1 MALDIDK
8 CTFTMDILAIYSPIV
23 YGCGWNV
30 CTLSSPN
37 VQKVKLEGNHLH
49 GSAAITDM
57 EQSSEAMQSDAEEG
71 DELDVRRPPAH
82 EFKAQMDSKRKVIDN
97 TDIADGVKRLD
108 VLENPTER
116 PNQDA
121 CDRYTQTVAD
131 FMRGLS
137 RRRCVVFKKRLNDLM
152 YEMDLEELDDFAQS

>member
-1 MALDIDK
+1 M
-8 CTFTMDILAIYSPIV
+8 
-23 YGCGWNV
+23 
-30 CTLSSPN
+30 
-37 VQKVKLEGNHLH
+37 NHL
-49 GSAAITDM
+49 GSAPITDM
-57 EQSSEAMQSDAEEG
+57 EQSSEAMQSDPEEG
-71 DELDVRRPPAH
+71 DELDGRR
-82 EFKAQMDSKRKVIDN
+82 SKRKVMDN
-97 TDIADGVKRLD
+97 ADIADGVKRLD
-108 VLENPTER
+108 VLENPAER